1 MISASRWI
9 GRICRKILADSA
21 AISTTEFAVVL
32 PVFMTL
38 GMYGTEI
45 SWMTIAEMQASQ
57 VAISLAD
64 NASRLGQ
71 TDNSGVTPTISDEAV
86 QNVLTGALLEGQ
98 TMNMEDNGRVILS
111 SLETHPVTGKQYIHW
126 QECSGELEK
135 SSKHGKPDLTG
146 TALAATMSGLN
157 IGGTKITA
165 PPGTSVMVAEVW
177 YQYHGLFGSL
187 FVQPFTMYQEAT
199 IIVRD
204 DRNTGPG
211 LNGKN
216 SKGC

>member
-1 MISASRWI
+1 MTFAPHWLR
-9 GRICRKILADSA
+9 RLLRDAT
-21 AISTTEFAVVL
+21 AISTTEFAMVL

-38 GMYGTEI
+38 GMYGTEV

-71 TDNSGVTPTISDEAV
+71 TDNSGITPTISDSSV
-86 QNVLTGALLEGQ
+86 QNILTGALLEGQ
-98 TMNMEDNGRVILS
+98 TMDMEHEGRVILS
-111 SLETHPVTGKQYIHW
+111 SLETNPNNGKQYIHW
-126 QECSGELEK
+126 QECKGNLDK
-135 SSKHGKPDLTG
+135 SSKHGKPDVTG
-146 TALAATMSGLN
+146 AAPASVLSGLN
-157 IGGTKITA
+157 IGGAKITA

-177 YQYHGLFGSL
+177 YEYHGLFGTL
-187 FVQPFTMYQEAT
+187 FVRPFTIYQEAT
-199 IIVRD
+199 IMVRD

>member
-1 MISASRWI
+1 MTFAPHWL
-9 GRICRKILADSA
+9 RKVLCDAA
-21 AISTTEFAVVL
+21 AISTTEFAMVL

-38 GMYGTEI
+38 GMYGTEV

-86 QNVLTGALLEGQ
+86 QNILTGALLEGQ
-98 TMNMEDNGRVILS
+98 TMNMEREGRVILS
-111 SLETHPVTGKQYIHW
+111 SLETHPTNGKQYIHW
-126 QECSGELEK
+126 QECQGELKK
-135 SSKHGKPDLTG
+135 SSKHGKPDATG
-146 TALAATMSGLN
+146 TTLAAASGLN
-157 IGGTKITA
+157 IGGAKITA
-165 PPGTSVMVAEVW
+165 PAGTSVMVAEVW
-177 YQYHGLFGSL
+177 YEYHGLFGTL
-187 FVQPFTMYQEAT
+187 FVRPFTIYQEAT
-199 IIVRD
+199 IMVRD

-216 SKGC
+216 STGC